1 MNLKDTIKQVVSG
14 KPELEEHCGVCDEQG
29 IGEDSDPDTPGTQ
42 GDNKEWQKARSKVLK
57 KYGVKSCAFIKDDK
71 TKKQCFQDLDDAHVA
86 DHEEEYTSEK
96 EVVEAFWKVNIPD
109 MPPIFVEAGSAS
121 EIKKDMRTKL
131 RPDVVKEL
139 SIERVSKSEMVK
151 KYREMAKGGSD
162 DEEEVKEEDKSMQTK
177 ILKASQKIAD
187 DYNKGDKN
195 VVKASGTSAKKGGHC
210 ESTDSKMYSFV
221 KKMMKK

>member
-1 MNLKDTIKQVVSG
+1 M
-14 KPELEEHCGVCDEQG
+14 
-29 IGEDSDPDTPGTQ
+29 
-42 GDNKEWQKARSKVLK
+42 K

-96 EVVEAFWKVNIPD
+96 EVVEAFWKVKIPD